1 MKTIVYV
8 AITVVLVGWVVMQKV
23 TAQKLKNY
31 RLSVAEFK
39 QAISEGKIQ
48 LIDVRTANEYKSGHI
63 PKAINMDVLSQ
74 SNFKQQIE
82 TLDKNRPT
90 YIYCRSGKR
99 SLKALNQMIKNGY
112 THIYDLKG
120 GYLEWNK

>member
-8 AITVVLVGWVVMQKV
+8 VITVVLVGWVVMQKV
-23 TAQKLKNY
+23 TAQKLKNN

>member
-8 AITVVLVGWVVMQKV
+8 VITVVLVGWVVMQKV
-23 TAQKLKNY
+23 TAQKLKNN

-39 QAISEGKIQ
+39 QAISGGKIQ